1 MVCKEGGTGVAS
13 DGSRR
18 KQHGVVENPIYCA
31 HAYMHAYIHTYIHT
45 VRHRGMGT
53 GISEASK
60 RFFLC
65 YPGRQTNEF
74 LFDRATGSKPE
85 RLRSGSLQAGL
96 SLMV

>member
-1 MVCKEGGTGVAS
+1 M
-13 DGSRR
+13 
-18 KQHGVVENPIYCA
+18 CA
-31 HAYMHAYIHTYIHT
+31 CVQILTTT

-85 RLRSGSLQAGL
+85 KLRSGFLQTDL
-96 SLMV
+96 SLIVWNDPSARVSAQAPRFLRLCVPCATRKSSDL

>member
-1 MVCKEGGTGVAS
+1 M
-13 DGSRR
+13 RR
-18 KQHGVVENPIYCA
+18 VKICA
-31 HAYMHAYIHTYIHT
+31 CVQILTTT

-74 LFDRATGSKPE
+74 LFDGATGSKPE

-96 SLMV
+96 SLMI